1 MTNKGRFRLTITL
14 RKDLLPLIDQT
25 IDGAKIRNR
34 SHAIE
39 YLLSQ
44 SLGPKIK
51 KALILSGGKGI
62 KMRPLTYEMPKA
74 MIPVKGK
81 PILEYI
87 VDNLRDAGIKDLV
100 ILIGQLGEKIK
111 DHFGDGSRF
120 GVKIKYVK
128 EKETAG
134 TGGALRQLEKTVGI
148 KPFVLVYGDV
158 LIELNY
164 HDFIDFHTSH
174 AGLVTIALTSVAEPY
189 EYGAVKLH
197 GENVVDFIEKP
208 EKGTS
213 SSHLV
218 SSGVYVVEPEIFDF
232 IPKKSPVSFE
242 KDVLPKLI
250 AKKKVLGYPF
260 EGKWFDV
267 STPEIYEQ
275 VLKEWKR

>member
-14 RKDLLPLIDQT
+14 RKDLLPLLDQT

-39 YLLSQ
+39 YLLGQ
-44 SLGPKIK
+44 ALGPKIK
-51 KALILSGGKGI
+51 KAVILAGGKGI

-87 VDNLRDAGIKDLV
+87 VDSLRDSGIKDIIV
-100 ILIGQLGEKIK
+100 LIGPLGEKIK
-111 DHFGDGSRF
+111 EYFGDGSRF

-134 TGGALRQLEKTVGI
+134 TGGALRQLEKTTGLDSFI
-148 KPFVLVYGDV
+148 LVYGDV
-158 LIELNY
+158 LVELNY
-164 HDFIDFHTSH
+164 HDLIEFHTSH
-174 AGLVTIALTSVAEPY
+174 NGFATVALTSVAEPY

-208 EKGTS
+208 EKGS
-213 SSHLV
+213 KASHLI
-218 SSGVYVVEPEIFDF
+218 SSGVYIIEPEVYDYLS
-232 IPKKSPVSFE
+232 KKSPLSLE

-250 AKKKVLGYPF
+250 DKKKVLGYPF

-275 VLKEWKR
+275 VLKEWNR

>member
-1 MTNKGRFRLTITL
+1 MVNKGRFRLTITL

-51 KALILSGGKGI
+51 KALILAGGKGI
-62 KMRPLTYEMPKA
+62 KMRPLTYEMPKT

-100 ILIGQLGEKIK
+100 ILIGQMGEKIK

-218 SSGVYVVEPEIFDF
+218 SSGIYVVEPEIFDF
-232 IPKKSPVSFE
+232 IPKKAPVSFE